1 MIIVDL
7 TGATPTVL
15 AALPRVTRDIVVDL
29 VWSIHSE
36 ILSLA
41 QKKLTSAS
49 DDYKRGLQEPEFSIK
64 RRLPSNPTTIAT
76 IVLVGWLPNAVEHG
90 WEGGDMKA
98 ALLSGRAVKQ
108 GENGPYVTVP
118 FRHMGPGATGRH
130 GAPMGSQH
138 AKAGTHTREEAA
150 RLGRRIMRMTSR
162 ANMAGST
169 THASG
174 AATKWGD
181 RLPAGQSPKLRS
193 HHKTDIHAG
202 MVRMSKDY
210 KSGSGDMR
218 MTFRRVSQNS
228 DPRAWIHPGIEG
240 RHLFRDAVKEIP
252 RIAERLFDQAFRG
265 IGHST
270 GAM

>member
-1 MIIVDL
+1 MIIVNL
-7 TGATPTVL
+7 SGATPTVL

-41 QKKLTSAS
+41 QKRLTSSS

-76 IVLVGWLPNAVEHG
+76 IALVGWFPNAVENG
-90 WEGGDMKA
+90 WDGGDMKA
-98 ALLSGRAVKQ
+98 SLLAGRNAKK
-108 GENGPYVTVP
+108 GENGMYNTVP
-118 FRHMGPGATGRH
+118 FRHMGAGATGRH
-130 GAPMGSQH
+130 GAPMGSQF
-138 AKAGTHTREEAA
+138 AKAGTMTREESA

-169 THASG
+169 THAS
-174 AATKWGD
+174 ATATKWGD
-181 RLPAGQSPKLRS
+181 RLPAGTAPKLRK
-193 HHKTDIHAG
+193 HHKTDIYAG
-202 MVRMSKDY
+202 MVRMDKDY
-210 KSGSGDMR
+210 KSGSGTMR
-218 MTFRRVSQNS
+218 MTFRRVSEKS

-240 RHLFRDAVKEIP
+240 RHLFRDAAKEVP
-252 RIAERLFDQAFRG
+252 RIAERLYDQAFRG
-265 IGHST
+265 IGHAT